1 MLVVPR
7 KLLFVDRSHSGTS
20 NWHPQLMAFF
30 QSLHQPST
38 CAILVVANL
47 SNEKWSIWSVQ
58 SAYNHWILNLFQQTC
73 VWTFK
78 TSYNSS
84 PSDWSIIIH
93 SLLGPEDSGTPKPN
107 SSHCH
112 ASKNTILKRNLTL
125 WEGCRY
131 GPNSI
136 GGQAVPLNPTIPSN
150 SSNHSG
156 TSTESHMVT
165 VWPDRICWLFSHLT
179 TWLIFLLVILEHILF
194 CRLKKVE
201 ILPCPLNR
209 PLWVYPR
216 DLLFPRKGKWSGE
229 CSAASTHT
237 RINSS

>member
-93 SLLGPEDSGTPKPN
+93 SLLGPEDSGTPCKLQTN
-107 SSHCH
+107 QTMYKHNMQTSQTLFGVALDEWWSIKEIC
-112 ASKNTILKRNLTL
+112 KTIIIQ
-125 WEGCRY
+125 E
-131 GPNSI
+131 
-136 GGQAVPLNPTIPSN
+136 
-150 SSNHSG
+150 
-156 TSTESHMVT
+156 TEQ
-165 VWPDRICWLFSHLT
+165 
-179 TWLIFLLVILEHILF
+179 
-194 CRLKKVE
+194 
-201 ILPCPLNR
+201 
-209 PLWVYPR
+209 
-216 DLLFPRKGKWSGE
+216 
-229 CSAASTHT
+229 
-237 RINSS
+237 